1 MPGGHTG
8 RVLPPPVRVCFVCSG
23 NICRSPTAE
32 VVLNRQ
38 AAEAGL
44 SGLVVADS
52 AGTGSWHEGDDMDER
67 SGATMEGAGYA
78 VALARGE
85 AVREQRLRDPRLVI
99 TLDSG
104 HQNVL
109 WWLAVE
115 TPDVAA
121 ARAKTIPLRHFDPKL
136 APGEKPD
143 VADPYYGEGGGFS
156 EVLAQVERS
165 CAELLR
171 AIERGIAQAPA
182 RLGVQQVDKP
192 PPVALH
198 ERLDAVEPGRAA
210 GAEGFGSA
218 DLVEHRGRRFVE
230 IGGRQR

>member
-8 RVLPPPVRVCFVCSG
+8 RVPPPPVRVCFVCSG

-44 SGLVVADS
+44 DGLVVADS

-67 SGATMEGAGYA
+67 SRATMEDAGYDVPLH
-78 VALARGE
+78 VAKQFQSSDFAS
-85 AVREQRLRDPRLVI
+85 RDLVI

-115 TPDVAA
+115 TPDVPA
-121 ARAKTIPLRHFDPKL
+121 ARAKTIPLRHFDPLL

-143 VADPYYGEGGGFS
+143 VADPYYGEGGGFT

-165 CAELLR
+165 CAELLS
-171 AIERGIAQAPA
+171 AIERGIASGPGG
-182 RLGVQQVDKP
+182 LGVQQVDKP
-192 PPVALH
+192 P
-198 ERLDAVEPGRAA
+198 R
-210 GAEGFGSA
+210 
-218 DLVEHRGRRFVE
+218 
-230 IGGRQR
+230 